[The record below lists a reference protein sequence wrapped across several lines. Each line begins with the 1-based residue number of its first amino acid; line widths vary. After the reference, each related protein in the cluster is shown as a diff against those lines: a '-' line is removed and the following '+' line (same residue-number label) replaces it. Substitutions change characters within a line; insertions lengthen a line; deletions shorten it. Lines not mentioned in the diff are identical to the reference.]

1 MPVYSWLHFGNDRR
15 IRERVRFVEVRKE
28 EWIERLGKGVSL
40 TSSLLQC
47 GMRVRVDL
55 GVCDCGDC
63 ARSNSGY
70 GDQRGVR

>member
-1 MPVYSWLHFGNDRR
+1 MLVCSWLHSDNDRR

-28 EWIERLGKGVSL
+28 EWIERLGKGVSPK
-40 TSSLLQC
+40 SSLLRF